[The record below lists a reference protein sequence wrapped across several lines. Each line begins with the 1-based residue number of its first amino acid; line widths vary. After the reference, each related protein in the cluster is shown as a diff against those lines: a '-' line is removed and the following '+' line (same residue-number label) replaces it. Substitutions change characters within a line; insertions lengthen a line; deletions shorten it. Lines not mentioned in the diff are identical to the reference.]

1 MESKE
6 ESVLE
11 LFFNSSKHWHFEE
24 LLKESKLSRGRLNI
38 WLKKFE
44 KEGIIKRIKENKK
57 MPYYIGDFDSPSYKS
72 RKRLFA
78 LEQFY
83 ESGFLNHLQSL
94 EKVKSVIIFGSFSRA
109 DWYKESDIDIFI
121 YGDDDEFE
129 QGKYETKLKRDIQL
143 FTAKNEKDLNKIGKE
158 LLKNILKGYLVKGD
172 LDFVEVKSAKI

>member
-1 MESKE
+1 
-6 ESVLE
+6 
-11 LFFNSSKHWHFEE
+11 
-24 LLKESKLSRGRLNI
+24 
-38 WLKKFE
+38 
-44 KEGIIKRIKENKK
+44 
-57 MPYYIGDFDSPSYKS
+57 
-72 RKRLFA
+72 LFA

-83 ESGFLNHLQSL
+83 ESGFLNHLQTL
-94 EKVKSVIIFGSFSRA
+94 NAKSIIIFGSFSRS

-121 YGDDDEFE
+121 FGDDNEFE

>member
-44 KEGIIKRIKENKK
+44 KEGIIKRIKENSK
-57 MPYYIGDFDSPSYKS
+57 MPYYIGDFDSASYKS

-83 ESGFLNHLQSL
+83 ESGFLNHLQTL
-94 EKVKSVIIFGSFSRA
+94 NAKSIIIFGSFSRS

-121 YGDDDEFE
+121 FGDDNEFE
-129 QGKYETKLKRDIQL
+129 QGKYETKLKRDIQV
-143 FTAKNEKDLNKIGKE
+143 FSAKNEKDLNKMGNK
-158 LLKNILKGYLVKGD
+158 LLKNILTGYLVKGN